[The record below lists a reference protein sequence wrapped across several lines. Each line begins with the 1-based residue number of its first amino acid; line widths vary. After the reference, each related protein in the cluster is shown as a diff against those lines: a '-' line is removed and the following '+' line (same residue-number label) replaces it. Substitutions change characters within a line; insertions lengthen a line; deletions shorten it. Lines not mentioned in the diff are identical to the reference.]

1 MIGMAEDD
9 PSMSTT
15 IFAFLLLGR
24 GIGNIVST
32 PISTALQHARTPVVH
47 HEQKLGF
54 MVADGQYRDMI
65 VYVGSCFA
73 GASVIAMLGWGWDK
87 THPLAA

>member
-1 MIGMAEDD
+1 MA
-9 PSMSTT
+9 TT

-32 PISTALQHARTPVVH
+32 PISTALQHAHVPVMH
-47 HEQKLGF
+47 HAHKLGF
-54 MVADGQYRDMI
+54 TVANGQYRDMI

-73 GASVIAMLGWGWDK
+73 GASAIAMIGWGWDRNR
-87 THPLAA
+87 HC